1 MLLPPAS
8 ERPLRPIA
16 AIADAGLFAEVSVGV
31 RAAAYCAV
39 CFFGGL
45 LFVTRG
51 GLIWLDLVDGY
62 GLSLALFTVGV
73 LECVGIG
80 WLYGVPRVASD
91 VREMAGAEMPRALL
105 LHIKCA
111 HSMLWY

>member
-1 MLLPPAS
+1 MPLPPES
-8 ERPLRPIA
+8 KRPLRPIA

-73 LECVGIG
+73 LEC
-80 WLYGVPRVASD
+80 WDWVA
-91 VREMAGAEMPRALL
+91 VRRATCRLGRARDGR
-105 LHIKCA
+105 C
-111 HSMLWY
+111 